1 MEPIDHI
8 LTALAVLCAAA
19 AAWFARRAK
28 PSKQQEGAQ
37 LAATAVDYAD
47 AHPSPGIS
55 RERTAPMPTGLRS
68 PRRQAR
74 FLRRAGARFH
84 PCRNR
89 EALEVTH
96 AEDARTV
103 ELVRAPPRRRGAS
116 SSARPIWRR

>member
-1 MEPIDHI
+1 MELIDHI

-55 RERTAPMPTGLRS
+55 RERTALDAYRLGDLRDGKRDFS
-68 PRRQAR
+68 DAQALVFIRAEIARR
-74 FLRRAGARFH
+74 
-84 PCRNR
+84 
-89 EALEVTH
+89 
-96 AEDARTV
+96 
-103 ELVRAPPRRRGAS
+103 S
-116 SSARPIWRR
+116 K